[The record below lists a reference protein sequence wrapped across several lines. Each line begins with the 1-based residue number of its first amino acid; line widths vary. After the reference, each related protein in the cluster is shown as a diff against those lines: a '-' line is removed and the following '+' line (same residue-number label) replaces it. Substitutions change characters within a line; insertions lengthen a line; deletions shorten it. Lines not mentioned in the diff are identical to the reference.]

1 PAIRQALREMDPAL
15 PIIQLRSMEDVI
27 GASVTRQR
35 FLSTLLAIFAV
46 VALTLAA
53 IGTYGILSYI
63 VTERHREI
71 GIRMA
76 LGADGGRVVRLIM
89 GQGMAIAVGGVIL
102 GVIGASVLSR
112 LTG

>member
-1 PAIRQALREMDPAL
+1 MF
-15 PIIQLRSMEDVI
+15 

-35 FLSTLLAIFAV
+35 FLSTLLGMFAV

-53 IGTYGILSYI
+53 IGTYGILSYM

-76 LGADGGRVVRLIM
+76 LGADGGQRR
-89 GQGMAIAVGGVIL
+89 AAHD
-102 GVIGASVLSR
+102 GAGHDRSR
-112 LTG
+112 SAA

>member
-1 PAIRQALREMDPAL
+1 M
-15 PIIQLRSMEDVI
+15 
-27 GASVTRQR
+27 
-35 FLSTLLAIFAV
+35 
-46 VALTLAA
+46 
-53 IGTYGILSYI
+53 

-89 GQGMAIAVGGVIL
+89 GQGMAIALGGVLL

-112 LTG
+112 LTGSLLFGVSPSDPLTFGVVAAIITVVAMTACVFHAPSAASRSAAGDSG